1 LSFFFLPFR
10 RRTKEGER
18 EGKHFAPNLHNT
30 TTHQLLVLQELHVLG
45 VVHLLGE
52 DRGRER
58 VPVGRELAEPR
69 RVRGAAG
76 VKKDDIFLLL
86 LLLFVVL
93 F

>member
-1 LSFFFLPFR
+1 
-10 RRTKEGER
+10 
-18 EGKHFAPNLHNT
+18 
-30 TTHQLLVLQELHVLG
+30 VLG